1 MTAKILVLGFL
12 AVSLLALIRSRLIQ
26 IELLVPALV
35 AVFLLGLLST
45 TPVFVEYIEFFFEIG
60 YAPIA
65 VLFVVI
71 FLIFWIIVV
80 LAIAITRIRERQR
93 RTILFLILNDLERAE
108 IAIRASTGLSESDGS
123 CEPQQD

>member
-12 AVSLLALIRSRLIQ
+12 AVSLFALIRSRLIQ

-35 AVFLLGLLST
+35 AVFVLGLLST
-45 TPVFVEYIEFFFEIG
+45 IPIFVDYIELFFEIT

-93 RTILFLILNDLERAE
+93 RTILFIILNDLEKAE
-108 IAIRASTGLSESDGS
+108 IAIRESTGLSESDSS

>member
-1 MTAKILVLGFL
+1 MTAKFLVLGFL
-12 AVSLLALIRSRLIQ
+12 AVSLFVLIRSRLIQ
-26 IELLVPALV
+26 IELLFPAFV
-35 AVFLLGLLST
+35 AVFVLGLLST
-45 TPVFVEYIEFFFEIG
+45 IPVFVDYLGILFQIG

-65 VLFVVI
+65 ALFVVV

-108 IAIRASTGLSESDGS
+108 IAIRASTGFSESDSS
-123 CEPQQD
+123 CDPQQD